1 MTEGRKRLDPRMT
14 RGGFR
19 WQLVMVSF
27 MAVNAI
33 VQIAFRWNQ
42 AWGALVYLML
52 AMLIICAVFT
62 AYLLMCATTTV
73 ISGTRKKPV
82 ARTGIVGAGSF
93 RYVLT
98 DASETEPF

>member
-1 MTEGRKRLDPRMT
+1 MPEGRKRLEPRMT

-42 AWGALVYLML
+42 AWGPFLYLML

-62 AYLLMCATTTV
+62 AYLLYV
-73 ISGTRKKPV
+73 RHHDGHFWDEEE
-82 ARTGIVGAGSF
+82 ARRQDWDRRG
-93 RYVLT
+93 RQL
-98 DASETEPF
+98 

>member
-1 MTEGRKRLDPRMT
+1 MPEGRKRLEPRMT

-42 AWGALVYLML
+42 AWGAFLYLML

-62 AYLLMCATTTV
+62 AYLLYV
-73 ISGTRKKPV
+73 RHYDGHFWDEDE
-82 ARTGIVGAGSF
+82 ARRRDWDRRG
-93 RYVLT
+93 RQL
-98 DASETEPF
+98 